1 MDKTGAVFMTAP
13 VFSFE
18 ARKEAHMS
26 ADTITRIPL
35 AELRPFPLSP
45 YAVRDDESMRMLAE
59 SVRICG
65 VLTPA
70 IVRPAASGYEIV
82 SGHRRKYACE
92 LAGLSEM
99 PCIVRELDDD
109 EAVIQMVDANA
120 QREEVLPSEKAKAW
134 QLRLEALRRQGQR
147 TDLTSPN
154 DSAKSR
160 SDDEIG
166 AECGV
171 SGDTVRNTVKLTRLI
186 PELMRMVDE
195 KKISLTPAYQIA
207 DLTEHEQELLVE
219 TIDSE
224 QATPSVS
231 QAQRMKRLSRDGELN
246 EDTMLEI
253 LSAPKKPQTQ
263 NVVLSGK
270 KLEAYFPRSW
280 TPAKI
285 EAAIYRLLDA
295 WQRNRQRKS
304 G

>member
-1 MDKTGAVFMTAP
+1 
-13 VFSFE
+13 
-18 ARKEAHMS
+18 MS
-26 ADTITRIPL
+26 AETITQIPL
-35 AELRPFPLSP
+35 KDLRPSPLSP
-45 YAVRDDESMRMLAE
+45 YAVRDDEAMRILAE

-65 VLTPA
+65 ILTPA
-70 IVRPAASGYEIV
+70 IVRPADGGYEII

-92 LAGLSEM
+92 LAGFDGM
-99 PCIVRELDDD
+99 PCIVRDLDDD

-120 QREEVLPSEKAKAW
+120 QREEVLPSERAKAY
-134 QLRLEALRRQGQR
+134 QLRLEAIKRQGQR
-147 TDLTSPN
+147 TDLTSTN
-154 DSAKSR
+154 DSAKFR
-160 SDDEIG
+160 SDDLIG

-171 SGDTVRNTVKLTRLI
+171 SGDTVRNTIKLNNLI
-186 PELMRMVDE
+186 PPLLRMVDE

-231 QAQRMKRLSRDGELN
+231 QAQRMKRMSRDGTLN
-246 EDTMLEI
+246 ADTMLEI
-253 LSAPKKPQTQ
+253 LSAPKKPETQ

-270 KLEAYFPRSW
+270 RLEAYFPRSW

-285 EAAIYRLLDA
+285 EATIYRLLDV
-295 WQRNRQRKS
+295 WQKNRQKKS

>member
-1 MDKTGAVFMTAP
+1 
-13 VFSFE
+13 
-18 ARKEAHMS
+18 MS
-26 ADTITRIPL
+26 AETITRIPL
-35 AELRPFPLSP
+35 KDLRPSPLSP
-45 YAVRDDESMRMLAE
+45 YAVRDDEAMQILAE
-59 SVRICG
+59 SVRSCG

-70 IVRPAASGYEIV
+70 IVRAADGGYEIV
-82 SGHRRKYACE
+82 SGHRRKSACD
-92 LAGLSEM
+92 LSGFDEM
-99 PCIVRELDDD
+99 PCIIRDLDDD

-120 QREEVLPSEKAKAW
+120 QREEVLPSERAKAY
-134 QLRLEALRRQGQR
+134 QLRLEAIKRQGQR
-147 TDLTSPN
+147 TDLTSTN
-154 DSAKSR
+154 DSAKFR
-160 SDDEIG
+160 SDDRIG

-171 SGDTVRNTVKLTRLI
+171 SGDTVRNTIKLNNLI
-186 PELMRMVDE
+186 PPLLRMVDE

-231 QAQRMKRLSRDGELN
+231 QAQRMKKLSRDGELN

-253 LSAPKKPQTQ
+253 LSAQKKPESM

-285 EAAIYRLLDA
+285 EATIYRLLDA
-295 WQRNRQRKS
+295 WPRNRQRKS

>member
-1 MDKTGAVFMTAP
+1 
-13 VFSFE
+13 
-18 ARKEAHMS
+18 MS
-26 ADTITRIPL
+26 AETITRIPL
-35 AELRPFPLSP
+35 KDLRPSPLSP
-45 YAVRDDESMRMLAE
+45 YAVRDDEAMRILTE
-59 SVRICG
+59 SVRSCG
-65 VLTPA
+65 VLTPV
-70 IVRPAASGYEIV
+70 IVRPADGGYEIV

-92 LAGLSEM
+92 LAGFDEL
-99 PCIVRELDDD
+99 PCIVRDLDDD

-120 QREEVLPSEKAKAW
+120 QREEVLPSERAKAY
-134 QLRLEALRRQGQR
+134 QLRLEAIKRQGQR
-147 TDLTSPN
+147 TDLTSTN
-154 DSAKSR
+154 DSAKFR
-160 SDDEIG
+160 SDDRIG

-171 SGDTVRNTVKLTRLI
+171 SGDTVRNTIKLNNLI
-186 PELMRMVDE
+186 PPLMRMVDE

-231 QAQRMKRLSRDGELN
+231 QAQRMKKLSRDDELN

-253 LSAPKKPQTQ
+253 LSTQKKPESM

-285 EAAIYRLLDA
+285 EATIYRLLDA

>member
-1 MDKTGAVFMTAP
+1 
-13 VFSFE
+13 
-18 ARKEAHMS
+18 MS
-26 ADTITRIPL
+26 AETITRIPL
-35 AELRPFPLSP
+35 KDLRPSPLSP
-45 YAVRDDESMRMLAE
+45 YAVRDDEAMRILTE
-59 SVRICG
+59 SVRTCG

-70 IVRPAASGYEIV
+70 IVRPADGGYEIV

-92 LAGLSEM
+92 LAGFDEL

-120 QREEVLPSEKAKAW
+120 QREEVLPSERAIAY
-134 QLRLEALRRQGQR
+134 QLRLEAIKRQGQR
-147 TDLTSPN
+147 TDLTSTN
-154 DSAKSR
+154 DSAKFR
-160 SDDEIG
+160 SDDLIG

-171 SGDTVRNTVKLTRLI
+171 SGDTVRNIIKLNNLI
-186 PELMRMVDE
+186 PPLMRMVDE

-231 QAQRMKRLSRDGELN
+231 QAQRMKKLSRDGELN

-253 LSAPKKPQTQ
+253 LSAQKKPESM

-270 KLEAYFPRSW
+270 RLEAYFPRSW

-285 EAAIYRLLDA
+285 EATIYRLLDA

>member
-1 MDKTGAVFMTAP
+1 MDKTGAVFMTTP

-59 SVRICG
+59 SVQSCG

-70 IVRPAASGYEIV
+70 IVRPADGGFEIV

-171 SGDTVRNTVKLTRLI
+171 SGDTVRNTIKLTRLI

-207 DLTEHEQELLVE
+207 DLTEHEQKLLVE

-295 WQRNRQRKS
+295 WQRNRQKKS

>member
-1 MDKTGAVFMTAP
+1 
-13 VFSFE
+13 
-18 ARKEAHMS
+18 MS
-26 ADTITRIPL
+26 AETITRIPL
-35 AELRPFPLSP
+35 KDLRPSPLSP
-45 YAVRDDESMRMLAE
+45 YAVRDDEAMQILAE
-59 SVRICG
+59 SVRSCG

-70 IVRPAASGYEIV
+70 IVRPADGGYEIV
-82 SGHRRKYACE
+82 SGHRRKYACD
-92 LAGLSEM
+92 LSGFDEM
-99 PCIVRELDDD
+99 PCIIRDLDDD

-120 QREEVLPSEKAKAW
+120 QREEVLPSERAKAY
-134 QLRLEALRRQGQR
+134 QLRLEAIKRQGQR
-147 TDLTSPN
+147 TDLTSTN
-154 DSAKSR
+154 DSAKFR
-160 SDDEIG
+160 SDDRIG

-171 SGDTVRNTVKLTRLI
+171 SGDTVRNTIKLNNLI
-186 PELMRMVDE
+186 PPLLRMVDE

-231 QAQRMKRLSRDGELN
+231 QAQRMKKLSRDGELN

-253 LSAPKKPQTQ
+253 LSAQKKPESM

-285 EAAIYRLLDA
+285 EATIYRLLDA

>member
-1 MDKTGAVFMTAP
+1 
-13 VFSFE
+13 
-18 ARKEAHMS
+18 MS
-26 ADTITRIPL
+26 AETITRIPL

-59 SVRICG
+59 SVRTCG

-70 IVRPAASGYEIV
+70 IVRPADGGFEIV

-92 LAGLSEM
+92 LAGLSEL

-134 QLRLEALRRQGQR
+134 QLRLEAIKRQGQR
-147 TDLTSPN
+147 TDLTLPN

-285 EAAIYRLLDA
+285 EATIYRLLDA

>member
-1 MDKTGAVFMTAP
+1 
-13 VFSFE
+13 
-18 ARKEAHMS
+18 MS
-26 ADTITRIPL
+26 AETITRIPL
-35 AELRPFPLSP
+35 KDLRPSLLSP
-45 YAVRDDESMRMLAE
+45 YAVRDDEAMRILTE
-59 SVRICG
+59 SVRTCG

-70 IVRPAASGYEIV
+70 IVRPADGGYEIV

-92 LAGLSEM
+92 LAGFDEL
-99 PCIVRELDDD
+99 PCIVRDLDDD

-120 QREEVLPSEKAKAW
+120 QREEVLPSERAKAY
-134 QLRLEALRRQGQR
+134 QLRLEAIKRQGQR
-147 TDLTSPN
+147 TDLTSTN
-154 DSAKSR
+154 DSAQFR
-160 SDDEIG
+160 SDDLIG
-166 AECGV
+166 AESGV
-171 SGDTVRNTVKLTRLI
+171 SGDTVRNTIKLNNLI
-186 PELMRMVDE
+186 PPLMRMVDE

-231 QAQRMKRLSRDGELN
+231 QAQRMKKLSRDGELN

-253 LSAPKKPQTQ
+253 LSAQKKPESM

-285 EAAIYRLLDA
+285 EATIYRLLDA

>member
-1 MDKTGAVFMTAP
+1 MK
-13 VFSFE
+13 SF
-18 ARKEAHMS
+18 
-26 ADTITRIPL
+26 P
-35 AELRPFPLSP
+35 
-45 YAVRDDESMRMLAE
+45 
-59 SVRICG
+59 
-65 VLTPA
+65 
-70 IVRPAASGYEIV
+70 
-82 SGHRRKYACE
+82 GHRRKYACE
-92 LAGLSEM
+92 LAGFDEL
-99 PCIVRELDDD
+99 PCIVRDLDDD

-120 QREEVLPSEKAKAW
+120 QREEVLPSERAKAY
-134 QLRLEALRRQGQR
+134 QLRLEAIKRQGQR

-154 DSAKSR
+154 DSAKFR
-160 SDDEIG
+160 SDDLIG

-171 SGDTVRNTVKLTRLI
+171 SGDTVRNTIKLNNLI
-186 PELMRMVDE
+186 PPLLRMVDE

-231 QAQRMKRLSRDGELN
+231 QAQRMKKLSRDGELN

-253 LSAPKKPQTQ
+253 LSAQKKPESM

-285 EAAIYRLLDA
+285 EATIYRLLDA
-295 WQRNRQRKS
+295 WQRNRQKKS

>member
-1 MDKTGAVFMTAP
+1 MW
-13 VFSFE
+13 
-18 ARKEAHMS
+18 
-26 ADTITRIPL
+26 
-35 AELRPFPLSP
+35 
-45 YAVRDDESMRMLAE
+45 
-59 SVRICG
+59 
-65 VLTPA
+65 
-70 IVRPAASGYEIV
+70 
-82 SGHRRKYACE
+82 SGHITGRISSRAE
-92 LAGLSEM
+92 IIPATVWS
-99 PCIVRELDDD
+99 
-109 EAVIQMVDANA
+109 EAVSVQDA
-120 QREEVLPSEKAKAW
+120 ETL
-134 QLRLEALRRQGQR
+134 
-147 TDLTSPN
+147 
-154 DSAKSR
+154 
-160 SDDEIG
+160 
-166 AECGV
+166 
-171 SGDTVRNTVKLTRLI
+171 
-186 PELMRMVDE
+186 
-195 KKISLTPAYQIA
+195 ISLTPAYQIA

-285 EAAIYRLLDA
+285 EATIYRLLDA

>member
-1 MDKTGAVFMTAP
+1 
-13 VFSFE
+13 
-18 ARKEAHMS
+18 MS
-26 ADTITRIPL
+26 AETITRIPL
-35 AELRPFPLSP
+35 KDLRPSPLSP
-45 YAVRDDESMRMLAE
+45 YAVRDDEAMRILAE
-59 SVRICG
+59 SVRTCG

-70 IVRPAASGYEIV
+70 IVRPADGRYEIV

-92 LAGLSEM
+92 LAGLDEL

-120 QREEVLPSEKAKAW
+120 QREEVLPSERAKAY
-134 QLRLEALRRQGQR
+134 QLRLEAIKRQGQR
-147 TDLTSPN
+147 TDLTSTN
-154 DSAKSR
+154 DSAKFR
-160 SDDEIG
+160 SDDLIG

-171 SGDTVRNTVKLTRLI
+171 SGDTVRNTIKLNNLI
-186 PELMRMVDE
+186 PPLLRMVDE

-231 QAQRMKRLSRDGELN
+231 QAQRMKKLSRDGELN

-253 LSAPKKPQTQ
+253 LSAQKKPESM

-270 KLEAYFPRSW
+270 RLEAYFPRSR

-285 EAAIYRLLDA
+285 EATIYRLTDV
-295 WQRNRQRKS
+295 WQKNRQRKS
-304 G
+304 S

>member
-18 ARKEAHMS
+18 ARKEAHLS
-26 ADTITRIPL
+26 ADTIVWIPL
-35 AELRPFPLSP
+35 ADLKSSPFSP
-45 YAVRDDESMRMLAE
+45 FAVRDDEAMRILAE
-59 SVRICG
+59 SVRTCG

-70 IVRPAASGYEIV
+70 IVRPLENGYEIV
-82 SGHRRKYACE
+82 SGHRRTHACE
-92 LAGLSEM
+92 LAGFDEM
-99 PCIVRELDDD
+99 PCIVRDLDDD

-120 QREEVLPSEKAKAW
+120 QREEVLPSERAKAY
-134 QLRLEALRRQGQR
+134 QLRLEAIKRQGQR
-147 TDLTSPN
+147 TDLTSTN
-154 DSAKSR
+154 DSAKFR
-160 SDDEIG
+160 SDDLIG

-171 SGDTVRNTVKLTRLI
+171 SGDTVRNTIKLNNLI
-186 PELMRMVDE
+186 PPLLRMVDE

-207 DLTEHEQELLVE
+207 DLTEHDQELLVE

-231 QAQRMKRLSRDGELN
+231 QAQRMKKLSRDGELN

-253 LSAPKKPQTQ
+253 LSAPKKPESM

-270 KLEAYFPRSW
+270 RLEAYFPRSW

-285 EAAIYRLLDA
+285 EATIYRLLDV
-295 WQRNRQRKS
+295 WQRNRQKKS